1 MMRRTWLTGV
11 MLCMAGVAWAGPQRD
26 VVLDV
31 LSGIEQPPTHEDL
44 LALGDGVTAE
54 LLEIAVDT
62 AVPATRRGRAIT
74 ALAFFP
80 TDPVRDFLVS
90 QLAEGEPALFRR
102 KAAGALAAGWG
113 VAALPLLQGALSDSD
128 AQLRIATVGAL
139 AQIDDEAARTM
150 LQERLVTEPDL
161 TVKDTIT
168 KALKSEVAP

>member
-11 MLCMAGVAWAGPQRD
+11 ILCMAGVAWAGPQRD
-26 VVLDV
+26 AVLDV
-31 LSGIEQPPTHEDL
+31 LSGIEQPPTQEVL
-44 LALGDGVTAE
+44 LALGDSVTEE
-54 LLEIAVDT
+54 LLEIALDSS
-62 AVPATRRGRAIT
+62 VPVTRRGRAIT

-80 TDPVRDFLVS
+80 TDPVRAFLES
-90 QLAEGEPALFRR
+90 QLAEGESPLFRR

-113 VAALPLLQGALSDSD
+113 VAALPLLQGALEDSD

-150 LQERLVTEPDL
+150 LQERLVTEADP

-168 KALKSEVAP
+168 KALKAEVAP